1 MTEDQPNQ
9 EDTRSR
15 QRRQQ
20 PKIGGISQYA
30 TIGGSKRPAPEETR
44 TQTSERLDVE
54 DAKRIRE
61 QEEEQEEDKR
71 LDVQTAGSTNVEDV
85 RTIKRSGVRAF
96 EVSNVETS
104 ETPNAQTPEQS
115 SVQSAKLLNVQTVTH
130 PEVESVKDLERP
142 GVQIARVSNV
152 EATGSSNVQTSGELV
167 AQTPKKEE
175 RIRQTVYLEL
185 ELDEWVRDHANRER
199 KRLKRRVEIS
209 EVVNAALRLM
219 RDGSSH

>member
-9 EDTRSR
+9 EEARSR
-15 QRRQQ
+15 SSRRQP
-20 PKIGGISQYA
+20 PKIGGINQYA
-30 TIGGSKRPAPEETR
+30 TIGGTKRPAEETR

-54 DAKRIRE
+54 DARHIRE
-61 QEEEQEEDKR
+61 QEEEQEAKR
-71 LDVQTAGSTNVEDV
+71 LDVQTAGSANIEDA
-85 RTIKRSGVRAF
+85 RTIKRSDVRAF
-96 EVSNVETS
+96 EVSNVGTS
-104 ETPNAQTPEQS
+104 EIPNAQTPKQS
-115 SVQSAKLLNVQTVTH
+115 SVQSLNIQTITH
-130 PEVESVKDLERP
+130 PEGEGVKDLERP
-142 GVQIARVSNV
+142 GVQTARVSNV

-167 AQTPKKEE
+167 AQTPKKEKEE